1 MSSLAGKIRKFNTI
15 SFIQTHTLGY
25 YLSGGYWECPVMQL
39 TCPMPFLTSFW
50 ILLTITVWILTLNL
64 CCVCVLKTSRHD
76 EALLEALYLPC
87 SLAAAW
93 LVAGL
98 SGSGGLLTAAT
109 SLYWIP
115 VEQNLA
121 GDQNATWP
129 LFMHGWQHPFPAGS
143 LYEWWIKICGRCW
156 LYCISGS
163 QVLPSF
169 SLLFTDECCWI
180 SATGSVRETENVP
193 V

>member
-1 MSSLAGKIRKFNTI
+1 MK
-15 SFIQTHTLGY
+15 SF
-25 YLSGGYWECPVMQL
+25 
-39 TCPMPFLTSFW
+39 
-50 ILLTITVWILTLNL
+50 
-64 CCVCVLKTSRHD
+64 
-76 EALLEALYLPC
+76 LEGLYLPC
-87 SLAAAW
+87 SSAAAW

-121 GDQNATWP
+121 RDQNATWP
-129 LFMHGWQHPFPAGS
+129 LFMLGWQHPFPAGS
-143 LYEWWIKICGRCW
+143 LYEWWIKLCGRCW
-156 LYCISGS
+156 LYCVSGS

-193 V
+193 GVKNSPAASPENVIMGGFILHNWGSIICGYIKFE